1 MDRLVAPV
9 FSGASISDAFFAS
22 ASTAELAQGLAGKAL
37 AGEELSREE
46 AVAVLHWPND
56 SILELLQASFQVR
69 KAHFGKRVKLNFLVN
84 IQSGICPEDCNY
96 CSQSKLS
103 DAPVDKYK
111 LMTPED
117 VVAAAER
124 AVANKASRLC
134 MVASMRGP
142 SDKDVQSVAAAVR
155 GVREKYP
162 QLELCACLGLL
173 KDGQAE
179 TLEAA
184 GVDAYNHNLNT
195 SERHYGEVCTTHGFT
210 DRLDTVRKS
219 RMAGMSS
226 CSGALFGMGE
236 NQDDILDVAYR
247 LRELGVDSIPVNFLM
262 PFKGTPFED
271 RQELTPMF
279 CLKILCL
286 FRLLCPTAELR
297 VAGGRELHLRS
308 LQVMSLY
315 PCTSLFV
322 GDYLT
327 SEGQAA
333 NLDLEMIR
341 DLGFEVLGE
350 IPAEASPLKE
360 RVAITHRQATPKPA
374 LQKAET
380 ST

>member
-1 MDRLVAPV
+1 MDRMVAPA
-9 FSGASISDAFFAS
+9 GMAYATAQQFA
-22 ASTAELAQGLAGKAL
+22 QKAL
-37 AGEELSREE
+37 AGEELTREE
-46 AVAVLHWPND
+46 AHSVLAWPD
-56 SILELLQASFQVR
+56 DEILDLLQGAFVVR
-69 KAHFGKRVKLNFLVN
+69 KAFFGKRVKLNFLVN
-84 IQSGICPEDCNY
+84 IQSGICPEDCGY
-96 CSQSKLS
+96 CSQSRVS

-111 LMTPED
+111 LMSAED

-142 SDKDVQSVAAAVR
+142 SDKDVGAVAEAVR
-155 GVREKYP
+155 TVREKYP
-162 QLELCACLGLL
+162 QLEMCACLGLL
-173 KDGQAE
+173 KEGQAE
-179 TLEAA
+179 KLEAA

-195 SERHYGEVCTTHGFT
+195 SERHYGEVCSTHGFS

-219 RMAGMSS
+219 RSAGMSS

-236 NQDDILDVAYR
+236 TREDVLDVAYR

-271 RQELTPMF
+271 KQELTPMY
-279 CLKILCL
+279 CLKLLCL
-286 FRLLCPTAELR
+286 FRFLCPNAELR

-308 LQVMSLY
+308 LQSLSLY

-341 DLGFEVLGE
+341 DMGFEILGE
-350 IPAEASPLKE
+350 KPAESKKPDLEASGVEGAALKD
-360 RVAITHRQATPKPA
+360 RVSITHRKSAVVNA
-374 LQKAET
+374 
-380 ST
+380 

>member
-1 MDRLVAPV
+1 MDRTVAPPFARPNDP
-9 FSGASISDAFFAS
+9 FSGNS
-22 ASTAELAQGLAGKAL
+22 AYGYAQILAQKAL
-37 AGEELSREE
+37 NGEELSREE
-46 AVAVLHWPND
+46 ALAVLAWPED
-56 SILELLQASFQVR
+56 EILDLLQAAFKVR
-69 KAHFGKRVKLNFLVN
+69 RAVFGKRVKLNFLVN
-84 IQSGICPEDCNY
+84 IQSGICPEDCGY
-96 CSQSKLS
+96 CSQSRLS

-142 SDKDVQSVAAAVR
+142 SDKDVNAVAQAVTE
-155 GVREKYP
+155 VRAKYP

-173 KDGQAE
+173 KEGQAE
-179 TLEAA
+179 KLEAA

-195 SERHYGEVCTTHGFT
+195 SERHYGEVCTTHGFS

-219 RMAGMSS
+219 RSAGMSS

-236 NQDDILDVAYR
+236 SQEDILDVAYR

-271 RQELTPMF
+271 KQELTPLY
-279 CLKILCL
+279 CLKLLCL
-286 FRLLCPTAELR
+286 FRLLCPSAELR

-327 SEGQAA
+327 SEGQAGH
-333 NLDLEMIR
+333 LDLEMIR
-341 DLGFEVLGE
+341 DLGFEILGGTIRGE
-350 IPAEASPLKE
+350 TPSEGSPLKE
-360 RVAITHRQATPKPA
+360 RIAITHSHRT
-374 LQKAET
+374 
-380 ST
+380 